1 MFFKQ
6 AVELFFEKCHFQPD
20 GLYKIVNL
28 KASINLG
35 LSEILKSEFNDF
47 TIYNRP
53 VINTKYIPDPN
64 WVSGFVSGD
73 GSFDINI
80 PKNPTAKLGH
90 RVQLRFRITQHSRDI
105 ELMKTLITYLGSG
118 SLYNYPNQKAVALT
132 VVDLS
137 DITKKI
143 IPFFYKNPILGVKLL
158 NFLDWCKVAD
168 LMASG
173 THLTSEGLDFIR
185 TIKSGMNKNR

>member
-1 MFFKQ
+1 
-6 AVELFFEKCHFQPD
+6 
-20 GLYKIVNL
+20 
-28 KASINLG
+28 
-35 LSEILKSEFNDF
+35 
-47 TIYNRP
+47 
-53 VINTKYIPDPN
+53 
-64 WVSGFVSGD
+64 
-73 GSFDINI
+73 
-80 PKNPTAKLGH
+80 
-90 RVQLRFRITQHSRDI
+90 
-105 ELMKTLITYLGSG
+105 MKTLITYLGSG

-143 IPFFYKNPILGVKLL
+143 IPFFYKNPILGVKQLD
-158 NFLDWCKVAD
+158 FLPYGDWCKVAD